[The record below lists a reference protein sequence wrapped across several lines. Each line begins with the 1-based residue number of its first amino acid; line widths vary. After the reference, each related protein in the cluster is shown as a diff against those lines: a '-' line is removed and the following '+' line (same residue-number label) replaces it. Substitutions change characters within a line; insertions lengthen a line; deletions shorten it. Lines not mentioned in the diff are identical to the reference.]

1 VAFLL
6 LFRSSM
12 KIRNLVFATDFSRA
26 SETAGQVAREGA
38 LEMGARLHIVHVVPA
53 GSDPAGAAVAL
64 TEIARRLGRG
74 LVFETALLAGRAA
87 HEIVSYARDKRVDMI
102 VIGTHGR
109 TGLSRRILGS
119 VAEAVVRLSP
129 CLVLTVPFGYA
140 PEGSTTTSDLPLPAV
155 ERCIVCAGN
164 TDDLICA
171 ACRDRIRGEALE
183 RKLETERAGRRGAPA

>member
-1 VAFLL
+1 
-6 LFRSSM
+6 M
-12 KIRNLVFATDFSRA
+12 KIRHLVFAADFSRA
-26 SETAGQVAREGA
+26 SETAGQVVREGA

-64 TEIARRLGRG
+64 TNRTRMLGRG

-109 TGLSRRILGS
+109 TGMSRRILGS

-129 CLVLTVPFGYA
+129 CLVLTVPSGYTR
-140 PEGSTTTSDLPLPAV
+140 EGSTRASGISLPAV
-155 ERCIVCAGN
+155 ERCVVCAGN
-164 TDDLICA
+164 THDLICA
-171 ACRDRIRGEALE
+171 ACRERIRGEPLE
-183 RKLETERAGRRGAPA
+183 RKLETECAGRHRAPA